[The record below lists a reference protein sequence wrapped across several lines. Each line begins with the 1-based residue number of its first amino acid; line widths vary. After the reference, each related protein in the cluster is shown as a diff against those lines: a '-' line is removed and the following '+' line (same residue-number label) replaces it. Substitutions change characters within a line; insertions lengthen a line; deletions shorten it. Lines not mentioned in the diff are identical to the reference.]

1 MIDLNTLHIDPAV
14 LDMMPK
20 SSALQLPALPIS
32 NLNGVFIVAVPEMFR
47 DQLLK
52 DIRSILGTNQIK
64 PIPASRDKIIAA
76 IHHFY
81 ATRPRQTS
89 K

>member
-1 MIDLNTLHIDPAV
+1 MTDLNALRIDPAI

-20 SSALQLPALPIS
+20 SSALELSVLPIS

-52 DIRSILGTNQIK
+52 DVRSIVGTNQIK

-76 IHHFY
+76 IYHFY
-81 ATRPRQTS
+81 ATRPRPKS